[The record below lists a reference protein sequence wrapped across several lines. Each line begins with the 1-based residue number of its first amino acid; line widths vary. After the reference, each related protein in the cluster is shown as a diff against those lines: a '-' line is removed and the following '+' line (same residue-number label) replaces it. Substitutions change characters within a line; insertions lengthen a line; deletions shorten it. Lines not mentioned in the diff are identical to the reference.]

1 MRALI
6 ADGTDPIEQK
16 KQAKQAAV
24 AATIAATPFSEA
36 LSAYTQA
43 FAGKSTTV
51 ELEGLITRHVPALL
65 PRPLTS
71 IMTQDVLTALSPVQA
86 SLPKTAA
93 RVRNAISIVYDY
105 AIARG
110 MHTSANPASRTVFKF
125 LLPAPPRSKPHRMYP
140 ISEIPALYARLGE
153 KASASRL
160 CLQWLILTCSRSQ
173 EAIRVE
179 WTDIDLARC
188 LWTVPPHKIK
198 MKRVHRVPLATQ
210 ALEVLAQAR
219 ALFPNSGYVFS
230 GLTRGDS
237 LCDRALECVLRRQ
250 MGEPYP
256 VHGLRATFSSWCN
269 ETQPFAFEDVEACL
283 AHQVGNA
290 VSRAYDRSE
299 RIAKRAVILHADSD
313 EAARL

>member
-1 MRALI
+1 MTSRESLRLVRD
-6 ADGTDPIEQK
+6 DGIDPVEQK
-16 KQAKQAAV
+16 KQVKQEAIAAR
-24 AATIAATPFSEA
+24 IAATSFSEA

-51 ELEGLITRHVPALL
+51 ELDGLITRHVPGLLSRQLASITTADLLRALV
-65 PRPLTS
+65 S
-71 IMTQDVLTALSPVQA
+71 VQS

-110 MHTSANPASRTVFKF
+110 MHTGANPASRTVFKF

-140 ISEIPALYARLGE
+140 IAEIPTLYARLGE

-179 WTDIDLARC
+179 WTDIDMAQC

-198 MKRVHRVPLATQ
+198 MKRVHRVPLAAQ
-210 ALEVLAQAR
+210 AFEVLAQAR
-219 ALFPNSGYVFS
+219 TLAANSRYVFP
-230 GLTRGDS
+230 GLTRG
-237 LCDRALECVLRRQ
+237 
-250 MGEPYP
+250 
-256 VHGLRATFSSWCN
+256 
-269 ETQPFAFEDVEACL
+269 VEL
-283 AHQVGNA
+283 TRFGGHP
-290 VSRAYDRSE
+290 
-299 RIAKRAVILHADSD
+299 
-313 EAARL
+313 